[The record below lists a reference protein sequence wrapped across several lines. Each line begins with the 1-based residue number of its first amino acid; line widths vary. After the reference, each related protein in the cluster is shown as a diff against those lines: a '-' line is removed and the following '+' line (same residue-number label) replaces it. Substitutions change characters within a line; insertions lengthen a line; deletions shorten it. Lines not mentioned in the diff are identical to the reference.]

1 MPMDEP
7 ALRVVRAGL
16 PQSHNGKGLAFLL
29 VSVMLFSLMQPVS
42 ADISVARDD
51 FGVLDALAETLADRA
66 NTGEEVVA
74 IQGSQSS
81 FALLDASKR
90 PVQSGDALADAE
102 NYLDQVELRDTS
114 PMEEDHPRPYEFLTD
129 VATHPDAWPYNLWE
143 TLFSVDALG
152 LDNLLGFGINTYAV
166 YVNFSSRNNGP
177 SYEAW
182 DSGTF
187 TGELFVGSDFVL
199 FENFIDIDGDGTDD
213 LSVGLTVEGLTT
225 FGDGWGVEFG
235 GGIIPTINEIWL
247 RPTLEWS
254 VKSLNVNDP
263 LWNELEYLEVTL
275 MKGLSFDVTLSNSE
289 SYAVVIDTRFTQP
302 PVDVDLSVGIQRVSF
317 DLSAAFTSVQQLTL
331 ALLTGQVNS
340 SDLALTGIAAPYA
353 VRLTNPNQPG
363 GTKQTD
369 CSETLNY
376 DPATDY
382 DAPSREHK
390 CGIGIGAVS
399 YTHLTLPTIR
409 LV

>member
-1 MPMDEP
+1 MVMDEP

-16 PQSHNGKGLAFLL
+16 PQSNNGKGLAFLL
-29 VSVMLFSLMQPVS
+29 VSVMLFSLVQPVS

-51 FGVLDALAETLADRA
+51 FGVLEALAETLADRA

-90 PVQSGDALADAE
+90 PIQSGDALADAE

-114 PMEEDHPRPYEFLTD
+114 PMEEDHPRPYDFLTD

-187 TGELFVGSDFVL
+187 TGELFVGTDFVL
-199 FENFIDIDGDGTDD
+199 FENYIDIDGDGTDD
-213 LSVGLTVEGLTT
+213 LSV
-225 FGDGWGVEFG
+225 
-235 GGIIPTINEIWL
+235 
-247 RPTLEWS
+247 
-254 VKSLNVNDP
+254 
-263 LWNELEYLEVTL
+263 
-275 MKGLSFDVTLSNSE
+275 
-289 SYAVVIDTRFTQP
+289 
-302 PVDVDLSVGIQRVSF
+302 
-317 DLSAAFTSVQQLTL
+317 
-331 ALLTGQVNS
+331 
-340 SDLALTGIAAPYA
+340 ALTI
-353 VRLTNPNQPG
+353 
-363 GTKQTD
+363 
-369 CSETLNY
+369 
-376 DPATDY
+376 
-382 DAPSREHK
+382 
-390 CGIGIGAVS
+390 
-399 YTHLTLPTIR
+399 
-409 LV
+409 